1 MSPEIMDN
9 KRYNSKT
16 DIWSLGCILYEIMCL
31 QLPFE
36 GNSMQELS
44 KNIQTGNGG
53 VVCSSLHFS
62 QPLQELVRDMLL
74 RNSTLRP
81 GINAILSRPVV
92 KACISTFLDASV
104 KCKEFSHTVIHGM
117 NILSVEPGVEK
128 VSGPSGRRNTESS
141 DEAKRG
147 SGKGID
153 GKVFEHGDSRE
164 RGLREQ
170 EKQEV
175 QKMMK
180 KREGA
185 NSPLA
190 QQDRRVPL
198 AVNVEQ
204 AGVRGK
210 QQPIQQ
216 DSRQRGPREEV
227 LLKDKKAVMKVEN
240 DEAELRQALERK
252 RAYEK
257 EAVRLLRKAK
267 EAVNGEE
274 KNYQKSPVRG
284 ERVENGMKERG
295 RDALS
300 RENIFS
306 YDVPAVDEK
315 SSASVSDAEETRI
328 LAAQKDLKA
337 KQNLLRFE
345 KERMDRQKKFVKK
358 ADAYANARIAWQREQ
373 DMMYQ
378 LAPRA
383 PQHLPSPSLPPFPS
397 PFPSPSLPPT
407 PLVPM
412 IEMMN
417 GCRAE
422 LKEVPLKVSHVSP
435 VRAPHKPSMA
445 AAVAD
450 IEVKSSSVQT
460 ADILQTNISRKGAR
474 NQDERYP
481 DQNHVENLVWKDEYR
496 GIAGGHHV
504 HVQRKHSAVCENG
517 SEIEESD
524 AAVVSPFIFSG
535 NATPWH
541 PKDHTQAKGNNIEGD
556 VPSEACVAAAVE
568 YSELF
573 AQMQDILEHS
583 SSPRPKGTKGTKVSN
598 KDQIHQA
605 NQVMLHHQIDDCDGA
620 ESDATF
626 GDEDESGY
634 DDANSHI

>member
-36 GNSMQELS
+36 GNSMQDLS

-62 QPLQELVRDMLL
+62 QPLKELVRDMLL

-81 GINAILSRPVV
+81 GINAILSRPVI

-117 NILSVEPGVEK
+117 NILSVEPTVEK
-128 VSGPSGRRNTESS
+128 ISGLSGRKNTESS

-153 GKVFEHGDSRE
+153 EKVFERGDSRE

-175 QKMMK
+175 QKMK

-185 NSPLA
+185 NSPVA
-190 QQDRRVPL
+190 PQDRRLPL
-198 AVNVEQ
+198 AVNVGQ
-204 AGVRGK
+204 TGIQSK
-210 QQPIQQ
+210 QPIQQ
-216 DSRQRGPREEV
+216 ESRQRGPREEV
-227 LLKDKKAVMKVEN
+227 HLRDKKAGMKVEN
-240 DEAELRQALERK
+240 DEAESRQALERK

-257 EAVRLLRKAK
+257 EAVRLLRRAK

-274 KNYQKSPVRG
+274 IDFQKSPVRE
-284 ERVENGMKERG
+284 ERAGNHMIEKGKERG
-295 RDALS
+295 RNALA
-300 RENIFS
+300 RENHFS
-306 YDVPAVDEK
+306 YDVPAVDEQM
-315 SSASVSDAEETRI
+315 SASVSDAEETRI
-328 LAAQKDLKA
+328 LAALKDLKA

-383 PQHLPSPSLPPFPS
+383 PQQSPSPSQWPSPFPSQSPS
-397 PFPSPSLPPT
+397 PFPSPSLSPT
-407 PLVPM
+407 PPVPR
-412 IEMMN
+412 IEITN

-422 LKEVPLKVSHVSP
+422 LKEQELPRKVSHVSP

-445 AAVAD
+445 VAD

-460 ADILQTNISRKGAR
+460 ANILQTNISRKSAH
-474 NQDERYP
+474 NQEESYP
-481 DQNHVENLVWKDEYR
+481 DQDRVENLVWKEEYR
-496 GIAGGHHV
+496 GIAGNH
-504 HVQRKHSAVCENG
+504 HVQRKQSTVCENEA
-517 SEIEESD
+517 SEIEEESN
-524 AAVVSPFIFSG
+524 AMVVSPFIFSG
-535 NATPWH
+535 NAIPWF
-541 PKDHTQAKGNNIEGD
+541 PEDHTKAKGKGNNLKGEM
-556 VPSEACVAAAVE
+556 PSDACVAAAVE

-583 SSPRPKGTKGTKVSN
+583 SAPRPKGTKVSN

-605 NQVMLHHQIDDCDGA
+605 DKGMLNHQIDDCDGA

-626 GDEDESGY
+626 GDEDESG
-634 DDANSHI
+634 

>member
-117 NILSVEPGVEK
+117 NILSVEPTVEK
-128 VSGPSGRRNTESS
+128 VSGLSGRRNTESS

-153 GKVFEHGDSRE
+153 EKVFERGDSRE

-185 NSPLA
+185 NSPVA
-190 QQDRRVPL
+190 PPDRRFPL
-198 AVNVEQ
+198 AVNVDQ
-204 AGVRGK
+204 TGIRSK
-210 QQPIQQ
+210 QPIQQ
-216 DSRQRGPREEV
+216 ESRQRGPRKEV
-227 LLKDKKAVMKVEN
+227 HLKVEN
-240 DEAELRQALERK
+240 DEAESRQALERK

-257 EAVRLLRKAK
+257 EAVRLLRRAN

-274 KNYQKSPVRG
+274 KDCQKSPVRE
-284 ERVENGMKERG
+284 ERAEYHMKEKGKERG
-295 RDALS
+295 RNILA
-300 RENIFS
+300 RENLFS
-306 YDVPAVDEK
+306 YDVPAVDEQI
-315 SSASVSDAEETRI
+315 SATVSDAEETRK

-358 ADAYANARIAWQREQ
+358 ADAYANARMAWQREQ

-383 PQHLPSPSLPPFPS
+383 PQHSPSPCPSPSLS
-397 PFPSPSLPPT
+397 PFPSPSLSPT
-407 PLVPM
+407 PPVPR
-412 IEMMN
+412 IEITN

-422 LKEVPLKVSHVSP
+422 LKVQELPRKVSHVSP
-435 VRAPHKPSMA
+435 VHAPHKPSMA
-445 AAVAD
+445 VAD
-450 IEVKSSSVQT
+450 VEVKSSSVQT
-460 ADILQTNISRKGAR
+460 ADILQTNISRKSAH
-474 NQDERYP
+474 NQEERHP
-481 DQNHVENLVWKDEYR
+481 DQDRVENLVWKEEYR
-496 GIAGGHHV
+496 GIAGNHHV
-504 HVQRKHSAVCENG
+504 HRKQSTVCENEA
-517 SEIEESD
+517 SETEESH
-524 AAVVSPFIFSG
+524 AVVVSPFIFSG
-535 NATPWH
+535 NATPWC
-541 PKDHTQAKGNNIEGD
+541 PEDPSKAKGKGNNLKGEI
-556 VPSEACVAAAVE
+556 PSDACVAAAVE

-583 SSPRPKGTKGTKVSN
+583 SAPRPKGTKVSN
-598 KDQIHQA
+598 KGQIHQA
-605 NQVMLHHQIDDCDGA
+605 DQGMVHHQIDDCDGA

-626 GDEDESGY
+626 GDEDKSG
-634 DDANSHI
+634 